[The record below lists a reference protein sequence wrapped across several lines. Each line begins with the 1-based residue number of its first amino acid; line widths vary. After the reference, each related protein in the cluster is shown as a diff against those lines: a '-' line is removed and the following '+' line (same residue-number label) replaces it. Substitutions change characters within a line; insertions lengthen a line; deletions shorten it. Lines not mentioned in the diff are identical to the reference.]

1 MSGPELKPLLVSG
14 PRARRLLD
22 IGNTKY
28 WDLVKT
34 GAIETSVVGNRRMV
48 VFASL
53 EKLAQGGGPS
63 RAGA

>member
-14 PRARRLLD
+14 PRARKLLD

-28 WDLVKT
+28 WDLVKR
-34 GAIETSVVGNRRMV
+34 GEIETAQIGNRKMV

-53 EKLAQGGGPS
+53 ERLAQGG
-63 RAGA
+63 RATKAAA